1 MKNEGIYLTAEQMFG
16 NTAVILTSQAEQY
29 EYINGKKTD
38 KMSGCRFSV
47 VSPCRNFESF
57 NVKVEGGKLL
67 RLTDEEIDEA
77 CASMKPIWVRF
88 SDFKAKPYASSNGK
102 GIAYSCSASGVEI
115 VENDVDIF
123 GGDE

>member
-1 MKNEGIYLTAEQMFG
+1 MAKNEITLTADQMFG
-16 NTAVILTSQAEQY
+16 KSDVILTAQTEQY
-29 EYINGKKTD
+29 EFKNGERTD
-38 KMSGCRFSV
+38 KVTGIKVSV
-47 VSPCRNFESF
+47 VSPMRNFQTF
-57 NVKVEGGKLL
+57 NVKIEGGKLL

-77 CASMKPIWVRF
+77 CASMKPIWVHF

-115 VENDVDIF
+115 VEKDLDLF